1 MDHILFSLFISDLV
15 FFIQQS
21 SLSNYIDALLCTD
34 IKIVENWLFENYIVL
49 NPEKCVCVCVYVYVF
64 MCIGKNVTDSELFN
78 FNDQI
83 LRNCREVDILGIIL
97 DRNSNFKSHTKK
109 LCRKVN

>member
-1 MDHILFSLFISDLV
+1 
-15 FFIQQS
+15 
-21 SLSNYIDALLCTD
+21 
-34 IKIVENWLFENYIVL
+34 
-49 NPEKCVCVCVYVYVF
+49 

-97 DRNSNFKSHTKK
+97 DRNSNFKSYIKNFAEK
-109 LCRKVN
+109 

>member
-1 MDHILFSLFISDLV
+1 MAHILFNLFISDLV

-49 NPEKCVCVCVYVYVF
+49 NPEKLRF
-64 MCIGKNVTDSELFN
+64 MYIGKNVTDSELFN

-97 DRNSNFKSHTKK
+97 DRNSNFKSYIKNFAEK
-109 LCRKVN
+109 

>member
-1 MDHILFSLFISDLV
+1 
-15 FFIQQS
+15 
-21 SLSNYIDALLCTD
+21 
-34 IKIVENWLFENYIVL
+34 
-49 NPEKCVCVCVYVYVF
+49 
-64 MCIGKNVTDSELFN
+64 MCIGKNVTDLELFN

-97 DRNSNFKSHTKK
+97 DRNSNFKSYTKK

>member
-49 NPEKCVCVCVYVYVF
+49 NPEKCLCVSAKMLLIQSYLTL
-64 MCIGKNVTDSELFN
+64 M
-78 FNDQI
+78 
-83 LRNCREVDILGIIL
+83 
-97 DRNSNFKSHTKK
+97 TKF
-109 LCRKVN
+109 